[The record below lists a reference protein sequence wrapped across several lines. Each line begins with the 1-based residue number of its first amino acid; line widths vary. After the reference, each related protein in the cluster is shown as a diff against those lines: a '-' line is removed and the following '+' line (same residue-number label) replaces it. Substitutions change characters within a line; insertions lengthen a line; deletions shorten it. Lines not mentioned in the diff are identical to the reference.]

1 MTDGTVFLACIA
13 YLLRF
18 SDFAEG
24 VFGRRFMNRGGLI
37 MGFPFPRGIIK
48 DEKDEQLANRDLR

>member
-18 SDFAEG
+18 SDFADG
-24 VFGRRFMNRGGLI
+24 VFGRRFMNRGVDDGVFI
-37 MGFPFPRGIIK
+37 PTWYNQR
-48 DEKDEQLANRDLR
+48 